1 MFCLRIIVI
10 NVPNFFGII
19 YLDITTY
26 RDFYREKKS
35 MDEIAESYE

>member
-19 YLDITTY
+19 FLDITIY
-26 RDFYREKKS
+26 RLLQGNE
-35 MDEIAESYE
+35 EHG